1 MRTAVVLVVVA
12 VSVGTAVGARDT
24 GSSGSAATLLETAL
38 GFTPAQVAAVERGD
52 IVAVTLP
59 GSVDREIAVAG
70 AVRIAAPPERLV
82 DVVRDVE
89 RLESGPGF
97 LQTRRLGTPP
107 TLDDFAALRLPPGDI
122 KALRSCRPGRC
133 EVKLGQG
140 ALDLLGRIDWR
151 AKGADDA
158 VNALARQVS
167 LEYVLAYQQG
177 GNEAL
182 AVYRDTDRPQ
192 FIALEFDDM
201 VRRTPMI
208 AGTLPALA
216 RDLVE
221 YPNAPREPGAEDVF
235 YWSLAEFGLKPV
247 LRLNHVV
254 IHRGAGSGPVRY
266 AVATKQLYASHYF
279 HTALELRVV
288 ADDPERA
295 GRSHYLLSL
304 NVARSDGLTGLFGGL
319 VKSKARSGSRAGL
332 EKTLAATRAI
342 CERR

>member
-1 MRTAVVLVVVA
+1 MRTSAALFVVA
-12 VSVGTAVGARDT
+12 VSIG
-24 GSSGSAATLLETAL
+24 AATTRHAETSRNAPAMLASEL
-38 GFTPAQVAAVERGD
+38 GFTPAQVSAVERGGV
-52 IVAVTLP
+52 VAVTVP
-59 GSVDREIAVAG
+59 GTVDREIAVAG

-97 LQTRRLGTPP
+97 LQTRRIGTPP
-107 TLDDFAALRLPPGDI
+107 TLDDFAELRLPPADI

-151 AKGADDA
+151 SKGASDA
-158 VNALARQVS
+158 VNALARQTS

-177 GNEAL
+177 GNDAL

-192 FIALEFDDM
+192 FIALEFADM
-201 VRRTPMI
+201 VRGTKMI
-208 AGTLPALA
+208 SGSLPSLA

-221 YPNAPREPGAEDVF
+221 YPTAPRPHGVEDVF
-235 YWSLAEFGLKPV
+235 YWSLADFGLKPV
-247 LRLNHVV
+247 LRLNHLIV
-254 IHRGAGSGPVRY
+254 HPLSGGGPVRY
-266 AVATKQLYASHYF
+266 AIATKQLYASHYF

-288 ADDPERA
+288 VDDPEQA

-319 VKSKARSGSRAGL
+319 VKSKARSGSRLGL
-332 EKTLAATRAI
+332 EKALAATRTL